1 MLRHAKA
8 QKWMDIDILI
18 FWSRIL
24 NYISIYCSYRTASC
38 RWTFCR
44 EPSAT
49 PSVACNVHDC
59 HPPDLEEPAVKEKKM
74 ERLAELAKT
83 RGVMG
88 AYGGLALRLRDLVES
103 KPASLQKW
111 QIKLPKIMKASS
123 FHLGFGGFMEFTFQL
138 LMFLV
143 RRNGRQDTLI
153 RDGSTNKEWFCSVSG
168 PGLVFFE
175 PAWWSLWMHGS
186 LFQGLV
192 FQI

>member
-1 MLRHAKA
+1 MLRLKNEWILTYWYSGQEFWTTSPSTVATELPLVVFHILQGSLRHA
-8 QKWMDIDILI
+8 QRRLQRPWLSPP
-18 FWSRIL
+18 WPWGTSRE
-24 NYISIYCSYRTASC
+24 RKKDG
-38 RWTFCR
+38 TFR
-44 EPSAT
+44 RIGQ
-49 PSVACNVHDC
+49 NQ
-59 HPPDLEEPAVKEKKM
+59 
-74 ERLAELAKT
+74 
-83 RGVMG
+83 GG
-88 AYGGLALRLRDLVES
+88 YGGLAFRLRDLVES

-111 QIKLPKIMKASS
+111 QIKLPKRMKASS

>member
-1 MLRHAKA
+1 MLRLKNE
-8 QKWMDIDILI
+8 WILTYWYSGQE
-18 FWSRIL
+18 FWTTSPSTVATELPVVVEHSAGNPPPRP
-24 NYISIYCSYRTASC
+24 ASL
-38 RWTFCR
+38 
-44 EPSAT
+44 AT
-49 PSVACNVHDC
+49 SMTVT
-59 HPPDLEEPAVKEKKM
+59 PPDLEEPAVKEKKM

-168 PGLVFFE
+168 PGLFFFE

>member
-1 MLRHAKA
+1 MLRLKNE
-8 QKWMDIDILI
+8 WILTYWYSGQE
-18 FWSRIL
+18 FWTTS
-24 NYISIYCSYRTASC
+24 
-38 RWTFCR
+38 
-44 EPSAT
+44 PSTVAT
-49 PSVACNVHDC
+49 ELPV
-59 HPPDLEEPAVKEKKM
+59 AVKEKKM

-168 PGLVFFE
+168 PGLVFFWTSLVE
-175 PAWWSLWMHGS
+175 FMNAWL
-186 LFQGLV
+186 LV
-192 FQI
+192 PRTCFPDLVTLGEVMIVM

>member
-1 MLRHAKA
+1 
-8 QKWMDIDILI
+8 MDIDILI

-59 HPPDLEEPAVKEKKM
+59 HPPWPWGTSRERKKDGTFG
-74 ERLAELAKT
+74 RI
-83 RGVMG
+83 GQNQG
-88 AYGGLALRLRDLVES
+88 GYGGLALRLRDLVES